1 MAKSKDR
8 KHGWPHNDIQMNA
21 TNFIMGLL
29 LLLMGYGLEVTE
41 GTDLYLMDYNGNG
54 VIDVDDILEHLSFQ
68 PNYSEK
74 TLESKTYL
82 LD

>member
-1 MAKSKDR
+1 MS
-8 KHGWPHNDIQMNA
+8 A

-54 VIDVDDILEHLSFQ
+54 VIDIDDILEHLSFQ
-68 PNYSEK
+68 QNNSEK

>member
-1 MAKSKDR
+1 
-8 KHGWPHNDIQMNA
+8 
-21 TNFIMGLL
+21 
-29 LLLMGYGLEVTE
+29 MGYGLEVTE

-54 VIDVDDILEHLSFQ
+54 VIDIDDILEHLSFQ

>member
-1 MAKSKDR
+1 MAKSEDC

-54 VIDVDDILEHLSFQ
+54 VIDIDDILEHLSFQ